1 MKKLTLLEKIMTG
14 FSSFGF
20 DLTTTIYDGEH
31 QDYKQIGNLRILV
44 EFNEVFPRSNIAAVN
59 AKFEITLSFHKSRQI
74 LKDYWSYEYLR
85 NTDSLREWSYYQNL
99 YFKSFCLGRVLI
111 KCLKIH

>member
-20 DLTTTIYDGEH
+20 DLTATIYDGEH

-74 LKDYWSYEYLR
+74 LKDY
-85 NTDSLREWSYYQNL
+85 
-99 YFKSFCLGRVLI
+99 
-111 KCLKIH
+111 

>member
-31 QDYKQIGNLRILV
+31 QGYKQIGNLRILV

-74 LKDYWSYEYLR
+74 LKDY
-85 NTDSLREWSYYQNL
+85 
-99 YFKSFCLGRVLI
+99 
-111 KCLKIH
+111 